1 MFALGQMPLVNDYSL
16 CTSKVTHY
24 AFRDGEITRT
34 VYQRAYFEVTE
45 GQTLE
50 RTGDVSKSE
59 HLIVIPGAV
68 DCAPGD
74 KFFLGVGSEVE
85 GDAASWWRGFIP
97 SKVGGV
103 VVVRKVSPCYWNG
116 ETVHTEIRG

>member
-1 MFALGQMPLVNDYSL
+1 MFALGKMPLINDYSL
-16 CTSKVTHY
+16 CNMPVTHY
-24 AFRDGEITRT
+24 RFAGGEVTRS
-34 VYQRAYFEVTE
+34 VYQRAYFEATDA
-45 GQTLE
+45 QTLE
-50 RTGDVSKSE
+50 RTGDVSKTE

-74 KFFLGVGSEVE
+74 KFFLGVGPEIV

-103 VVVRKVSPCYWNG
+103 VVVRKVSPRYWRG
-116 ETVHTEIRG
+116 EVAHTEIRG